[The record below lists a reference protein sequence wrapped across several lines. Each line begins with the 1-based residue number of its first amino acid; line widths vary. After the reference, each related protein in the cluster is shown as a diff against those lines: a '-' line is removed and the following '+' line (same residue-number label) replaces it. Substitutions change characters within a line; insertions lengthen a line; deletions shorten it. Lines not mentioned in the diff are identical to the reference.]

1 MGVVEERKIM
11 RKAAIESAAEA
22 VGLIEKILG
31 PVSAVVI
38 GSYAR
43 GDFNQWSD
51 VDLLVISPKFTQ
63 NPLSRF
69 EQLIEVLNKY
79 PSLEIIPLTPREFER
94 QRKLKTPMAEEAT
107 LKGVVIRDEFSF
119 FHR

>member
-1 MGVVEERKIM
+1 MGVAEERKIM
-11 RKAAIESAAEA
+11 RKAAIESAVQA

-51 VDLLVISPKFTQ
+51 VDLLVISPKFTK
-63 NPLSRF
+63 NPLNRF
-69 EQLIEVLNKY
+69 EQLIEVLKRY
-79 PSLEIIPLTPREFER
+79 PSLEIIPLTPQDFQR

-107 LKGVVIRDEFSF
+107 RRGVVIRDELNIFS
-119 FHR
+119 